1 MFDLIII
8 TIQKEGYF
16 VVWRRRRSVSL
27 SAASVYV
34 LRVSCVSLSL
44 IPVRAQRN
52 KVFINGL
59 SVINHLYLYLNEC
72 EFSDLGRLECEKVD
86 CESVLLYLVI
96 RLYSQ

>member
-27 SAASVYV
+27 SAATVYV
-34 LRVSCVSLSL
+34 LRISCVSLSL
-44 IPVRAQRN
+44 IPIRAQRN

-59 SVINHLYLYLNEC
+59 SVINHLLLCLNEC
-72 EFSDLGRLECEKVD
+72 EFSIWEAWV
-86 CESVLLYLVI
+86 
-96 RLYSQ
+96 